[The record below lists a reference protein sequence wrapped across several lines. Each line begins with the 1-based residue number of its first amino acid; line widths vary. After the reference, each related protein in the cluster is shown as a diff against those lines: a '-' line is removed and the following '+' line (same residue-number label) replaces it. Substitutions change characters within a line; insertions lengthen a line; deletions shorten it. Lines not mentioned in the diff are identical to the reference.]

1 MSASLSAS
9 LLGGVAGRSCW
20 ADDRNKRS
28 LSLVSQENKTRLVGE
43 VKNTAIKPKNKRN
56 IILAGVVG
64 LMMSL
69 FLAFFIEYLG
79 NVREMER
86 EKEKD
91 DSV

>member
-1 MSASLSAS
+1 MKQSRINI
-9 LLGGVAGRSCW
+9 RSIR
-20 ADDRNKRS
+20 DDIFLHQLTIDTLK
-28 LSLVSQENKTRLVGE
+28 ENKTRLIGE
-43 VKNTAIKPKNKRN
+43 VVEICVKPKKKRN

-79 NVREMER
+79 NARVTGN
-86 EKEKD
+86 